1 MEMKS
6 IMTLKNNMEFFVQER
21 LDRVLKQYPNACRCE
36 KCRMDIIILALNN
49 LPGKYVN
56 TRKGDLYTRL
66 DSYEQVNDM
75 KIVQEIARAIEVVSK
90 NPRH

>member
-1 MEMKS
+1 
-6 IMTLKNNMEFFVQER
+6 MTLKNNMEFFVQER

-56 TRKGDLYTRL
+56 SRKGDLYTRL

-75 KIVQEIARAIEVVSK
+75 KIVQEIARAIEIVSA

>member
-1 MEMKS
+1 MES
-6 IMTLKNNMEFFVQER
+6 FVQER
-21 LDRVLKQYPNACRCE
+21 LERVLKQYPDCCQCE
-36 KCRMDIIILALNN
+36 KCKMDITILSLNN

-66 DSYEQVNDM
+66 DSYESVNDM
-75 KIVQEIARAIEVVSK
+75 LIVQEIAKAIEIVMR

>member
-1 MEMKS
+1 
-6 IMTLKNNMEFFVQER
+6 MTLKNNMEFFVQER
-21 LDRVLKQYPNACRCE
+21 LDRVLKQYPECCRCE
-36 KCRMDIIILALNN
+36 KCRTDITILALNN

-66 DSYEQVNDM
+66 DSYESVNDM
-75 KIVQEIARAIEVVSK
+75 QIVQEIAKAIEKVMK

>member
-1 MEMKS
+1 
-6 IMTLKNNMEFFVQER
+6 MTLKNNMEFFVQER
-21 LDRVLKQYPNACRCE
+21 LDRVLKQYPACCRCE
-36 KCRMDIIILALNN
+36 KCRMDITILALNN

>member
-1 MEMKS
+1 
-6 IMTLKNNMEFFVQER
+6 MTLKNNMEFFVQER
-21 LDRVLKQYPNACRCE
+21 LDRVLKQYPECCRCE
-36 KCRMDIIILALNN
+36 KCRMDITILALNN